1 MIIRKLGDVIKFP
14 AQNFD
19 KNNGDEKVEDDDELT
34 AGDVRH
40 RQTGLLHQR
49 EEVVKTEEFTMKK
62 VTALNLNVKVFSI
75 FFKNV
80 PSPASFIVYFRSFQT
95 NFTIFA
101 TIYLKN
107 VHPVHSAG
115 IQTHDILDVIR
126 LILCKELSH
135 NKNGRN

>member
-1 MIIRKLGDVIKFP
+1 MINRKLGDVIKFP

-62 VTALNLNVKVFSI
+62 VTALNLNVKVFL
-75 FFKNV
+75 
-80 PSPASFIVYFRSFQT
+80 SF
-95 NFTIFA
+95 
-101 TIYLKN
+101 
-107 VHPVHSAG
+107 
-115 IQTHDILDVIR
+115 
-126 LILCKELSH
+126 
-135 NKNGRN
+135 